1 MSRIVGALALWL
13 LIAPAALADQ
23 VTTFTL
29 KNGMQGIV
37 IEDHRAPVVTHM
49 VWYRAGSADEQ
60 RGKSGVAHFLEHLMF
75 KGTKTVPGGELS
87 KIVEANGGYDNAFTS
102 YDQTVYFQRLA
113 ADRLDLVMRMEA
125 DRMRNLIL
133 SEDDVKTERQVILEE
148 RSQRIDSSPEAL
160 FHEQLAAAQFLN
172 SPYGTPTIG
181 WRQEMEA
188 LTRQDALAWYRHYYA
203 PNDAILIVAGD
214 VRPADVEELARKYYG
229 PLKPSDGIV
238 PRKRPQEPPQ
248 LAERRLSFA
257 DPNIAQP
264 MVTRSYLAPQ
274 RRHGDQ
280 KQAAALT
287 FLAALL
293 GGNAQTSLLS
303 RSLSFD
309 QKIAVSAGA
318 SYDGTSLDP
327 TTFTLYVVPV
337 PGVSLAD
344 AERAMDKVLADFL
357 AKGVDPD
364 HFARLKTQL
373 KAELIYKKDDVGDLA
388 RDYGQALTSGLTV
401 EDEQAWPDVLQS
413 VTADD
418 VLAAAKALFDRRH
431 AVTGWAMTNAGQE
444 DLP

>member
-1 MSRIVGALALWL
+1 MSRTVGALALWL
-13 LIAPAALADQ
+13 LIAPAALAEQ

-29 KNGMQGIV
+29 TNGMQGLV

-60 RGKSGVAHFLEHLMF
+60 RGKSGIAHFLEHLMF

-181 WRQEMEA
+181 WRQEMEG
-188 LTRQDALAWYRHYYA
+188 LTRQDALDWYRHYYS

-214 VRPADVEELARKYYG
+214 VRPADVEDLARKYYG
-229 PLKPSDGIV
+229 PLQPSDGIA
-238 PRKRPQEPPQ
+238 PRKRAQEPPQ

-257 DPNIAQP
+257 DPNISQP

-318 SYDGTSLDP
+318 AYDGTSLDP

-357 AKGVDPD
+357 AKGVDPG

-373 KAELIYKKDDVGDLA
+373 RADLIYKKDNVGDLA
-388 RDYGQALTSGLTV
+388 RDYGAALTSGLTV
-401 EDEQAWPDVLQS
+401 EDEQAWPDVLQA
-413 VTADD
+413 VTEAD
-418 VLAAAKALFDRRH
+418 VLAAARTLFDRRH
-431 AVTGWAMTNAGQE
+431 AVTGWAMTDARQE